1 MFYDR
6 GGVKNDELDPLI
18 SPLSLSDDQID
29 DLLSFLTSLTGSNV
43 DALVSDAFDAPIGGG
58 YPGRRDRVRAD
69 PRDRPREIRS

>member
-18 SPLSLSDDQID
+18 SPLGLSDDEID

-58 YPGRRDRVRAD
+58 
-69 PRDRPREIRS
+69 